1 MTFCFVFQPSGM
13 VGGNLCA
20 AEGGI
25 IAGIRLAGSLPD
37 GVGQEGLLGD
47 VSPQLSR
54 FLQRLEKAAIDENVS
69 GVLLSIQSPELGR
82 ARVSEIRESIQHIRA
97 QGKTIVAH
105 LISGEPLDYCVAAAC
120 DRIVMPP
127 AATLAITGVRT
138 EVTFYKGLLDRLGIQ
153 AEILQVGEFKGAGE
167 PLTRDSMSH
176 QLRQQYEMF
185 VGDLFD
191 QMVEQ
196 IAEDLNLKKKKV
208 RELIDVG
215 VFTPDQAVESLL
227 IDGIAYEDEVLSSLS
242 SRSSDSEAEF
252 KRDYGKQDVDTDFSG
267 FTGFMKLVDVLS
279 GAEKKSQKKAS
290 KRIAIIH
297 VQGEIVDGRGSVGMF
312 GGSAAGSE
320 TITKAIRQATEDTSV
335 AALVM
340 RINSPGG
347 SALASDLIWRE
358 LDRCDKP
365 IVASLSDTAASGGYY
380 IAVAAD
386 EIVAAAGTLT
396 GSIGVVGGKIAI
408 GNALDRYGIHTDVV
422 SRGRNAGW
430 LSSQQPFT
438 ASERDAFRA
447 TMEDIYR
454 LFTSKVAQGRQLDRE
469 HLDTLAEGRV
479 FTGRMAQAAGL
490 VDALGT
496 LEDAILRAGQL
507 AEIPDP
513 VAAERLLLPK
523 PRGLFDEFLGVSGI
537 SQPNPLESQTAD
549 AIAMQFFKLFGQS
562 SMNNALIARL
572 SSKFHLLSL
581 VASGQPLMLLPA
593 VVEIR

>member
-1 MTFCFVFQPSGM
+1 
-13 VGGNLCA
+13 
-20 AEGGI
+20 
-25 IAGIRLAGSLPD
+25 
-37 GVGQEGLLGD
+37 
-47 VSPQLSR
+47 
-54 FLQRLEKAAIDENVS
+54 
-69 GVLLSIQSPELGR
+69 
-82 ARVSEIRESIQHIRA
+82 
-97 QGKTIVAH
+97 
-105 LISGEPLDYCVAAAC
+105 
-120 DRIVMPP
+120 
-127 AATLAITGVRT
+127 
-138 EVTFYKGLLDRLGIQ
+138 
-153 AEILQVGEFKGAGE
+153 
-167 PLTRDSMSH
+167 
-176 QLRQQYEMF
+176 
-185 VGDLFD
+185 
-191 QMVEQ
+191 
-196 IAEDLNLKKKKV
+196 
-208 RELIDVG
+208 
-215 VFTPDQAVESLL
+215 
-227 IDGIAYEDEVLSSLS
+227 
-242 SRSSDSEAEF
+242 
-252 KRDYGKQDVDTDFSG
+252 DVDTDFSG
-267 FTGFMKLVDVLS
+267 FTGLMKLVDVLS

-358 LDRCDKP
+358 LDRCNKP

-380 IAVAAD
+380 IAVGAD
-386 EIVAAAGTLT
+386 EIVAAPGTLT

-408 GNALDRYGIHTDVV
+408 GDALDRYGIHTDVV

-438 ASERDAFRA
+438 ASEKDAFRA

-490 VDALGT
+490 VDMLGT
-496 LEDAILRAGQL
+496 LEDAVLRAGQL
-507 AEIPDP
+507 AKIPDP

-537 SQPNPLESQTAD
+537 HQPYPHEAQTSE
-549 AIAMQFFKLFGQS
+549 AIAIRIFKLFGQS
-562 SMNNALIARL
+562 GVNDALVTRL
-572 SSKFHLLSL
+572 SSKFRLLSL